1 MGKNNININMCRWK
15 SETTFQYILAKQLYL
30 KNICIPNVS
39 MYTPGKREYE
49 ADFVYFNLK
58 SRRLTE
64 VEIKINKIDFQNDFH
79 KPRYHDSEDVSY
91 LYYALPS
98 DVYEKHKDFIDS
110 KLGDAGLII
119 MDRKEDE
126 EGAYYVFGGFKKKA
140 KKRKNAQPLT
150 DEKILRYMRIGC
162 MKWVW

>member
-1 MGKNNININMCRWK
+1 MGRNTINIKLCRWK
-15 SETTFQYILAKQLYL
+15 CESTFQYILAKQLYL

-49 ADFVYFNLK
+49 ADFIYFNLK

-64 VEIKINKIDFQNDFH
+64 VEIKINKIDFQNDFN

-110 KLGDAGLII
+110 RLGDAGLILI
-119 MDRKEDE
+119 DRKEDKD
-126 EGAYYVFGGFKKKA
+126 GVYFTFGGFKKKA
-140 KKRKNAQPLT
+140 KKRKNALPLT
-150 DEKILRYMRIGC
+150 DDKILRYMRIGC
-162 MKWVW
+162 MKWV